1 MLFHTWLFLAF
12 FLLFYPADLLL
23 RGTRFRNLW
32 IVAASYVFYGWW
44 TPWFPLLLIWVT
56 TVDYLAVTMM
66 SRSTRRA
73 LWLWVSIG
81 SDLLLLG
88 FFKYGLVLTAH
99 LNRLL
104 AAGHAPFSLPEP
116 NVLLPI
122 GISFYV
128 FQSMG
133 HTLDCYH
140 HRIER
145 EEGFIRYAAFVAFFP
160 LLLAGPIERAGNLLP
175 QLSRRPAFAA
185 ADLTDGLSLFV
196 VGLFKK
202 VALADYLA
210 LYVDHVYAAPG
221 EHQAAALIVATC
233 LYSWQ
238 IYFDFSGYS
247 DMARGTARMI
257 GIRVMMNFDNPYM
270 ATGLGDFWRRWHISL
285 STWIRDYLFLPVY
298 YRLSRRATPLAVPFI
313 TADGFAFAVALS
325 GAFLA
330 MGLWHGASW
339 TFVTWGALHA
349 LGRLATRNL
358 ETSRYYRSRVPRFVK
373 RLGVFAFVS
382 MTWVVFRSATMGD
395 AAAIVS
401 RIFSTGWADP
411 QVPVLMILLVVLVV
425 AYEAAFESRRG
436 DVLEWRPLRVALV
449 AGMMLYIGLFT
460 SATSRAFIYFQF

>member
-12 FLLFYPADLLL
+12 FLLFYPAYLLL
-23 RGTRFRNLW
+23 KGTRFKDLW
-32 IVAASYVFYGWW
+32 LVAASYVFYGWW
-44 TPWFPLLLIWVT
+44 TPWFPLLLAWVT
-56 TVDYLAVTMM
+56 TVDYLAATMM
-66 SRSTRRA
+66 SRSRRRA

-88 FFKYGLVLTAH
+88 FFKYGVFLTGH
-99 LNRLL
+99 VNRLL
-104 AAGHAPFSLPEP
+104 AAGQVPFSLPEP

-133 HTLDCYH
+133 CTLDCYH
-140 HRIER
+140 GRIQR
-145 EEGFIRYAAFVAFFP
+145 EERFIRYAAFVAFFP

-175 QLSRRPAFAA
+175 QLRRRPTLATGDVA
-185 ADLTDGLSLFV
+185 DGLSLFV

-202 VALADYLA
+202 VAVADYLA

-221 EHQAAALIVATC
+221 EHQAPALILATC

-247 DMARGTARMI
+247 DMARGAARML
-257 GIRVMMNFDNPYM
+257 GIRVMMNFNNPYM

-285 STWIRDYLFLPVY
+285 STWIRDYLFLPAY
-298 YRLSRRATPLAVPFI
+298 YRLSRLTAALGLPLM
-313 TADGFAFAVALS
+313 TADAFAYAAALS
-325 GAFLA
+325 GAFLV

-339 TFVTWGALHA
+339 TFVMWGGLHG
-349 LGRLATRNL
+349 LGRLATRKL
-358 ETSRYYRSRVPRFVK
+358 EASRYYRARVPRALK
-373 RLGVFAFVS
+373 RLWVFVFVS

-395 AAAIVS
+395 AATVVS

-411 QVPVLMILLVVLVV
+411 QVPVLMILLIVLVLM
-425 AYEAAFESRRG
+425 YEAIFESRWR
-436 DVLEWRPLRVALV
+436 DALEWRPLRVGLV
-449 AGMMLYIGLFT
+449 VGMVLYVGVFS
-460 SATSRAFIYFQF
+460 SATNRAFIYFQF